1 MAEVHG
7 KSCAFPSMVFRS
19 EIHSLFMHN
28 NSMYF
33 LQAKNTLLE
42 ATVNSGSDVE
52 ASQHD
57 LDTSW
62 LVRHLEVFNDINGC
76 FFLV

>member
-1 MAEVHG
+1 
-7 KSCAFPSMVFRS
+7 
-19 EIHSLFMHN
+19 
-28 NSMYF
+28 MYF

-62 LVRHLEVFNDINGC
+62 LVT
-76 FFLV
+76 